1 MKKLYFS
8 LIRSAIILFLVVF
21 FSTETSFGQTLRINE
36 DINGNGTSS
45 ESSGESDNT
54 FMYVAAAVVIG
65 GLIAY
70 ALLKDDTKDKKEET
84 DTTSVGSLLDEQLLT
99 QQNSVS
105 PPELVEEKK
114 ELPVDLFFG
123 VRNEDALMPGKTY
136 LVGLSVKF

>member
-21 FSTETSFGQTLRINE
+21 FSTEISFGQALKIYE
-36 DINGNGTSS
+36 DIGGNGTSS

-99 QQNSVS
+99 QHNSIS
-105 PPELVEEKK
+105 RRELVEEKK

-123 VRNEDALMPGKTY
+123 VRNDDALIPGKTY

>member
-21 FSTETSFGQTLRINE
+21 FSTEISFGQALRINE

-45 ESSGESDNT
+45 ETSGESDNT

-105 PPELVEEKK
+105 QRVLVEEKK

-123 VRNEDALMPGKTY
+123 VRNEDALIPGKTY

>member
-21 FSTETSFGQTLRINE
+21 FSTEISFGQALRINE

-45 ESSGESDNT
+45 ETSGESDNT

-105 PPELVEEKK
+105 QRVLVEEKK

-123 VRNEDALMPGKTY
+123 VRNDDALIPGKTY
-136 LVGLSVKF
+136 LLGLSVKF

>member
-21 FSTETSFGQTLRINE
+21 FSTEISFGQALRINE

-45 ESSGESDNT
+45 ETSGESDNT

-105 PPELVEEKK
+105 QRVLVEEKK

-123 VRNEDALMPGKTY
+123 VRNDDALMPGKTY
-136 LVGLSVKF
+136 LLGLSVKF

>member
-21 FSTETSFGQTLRINE
+21 FSTEISFGQALKIYE

-105 PPELVEEKK
+105 QRVLVEEKK

-123 VRNEDALMPGKTY
+123 VRNDDALIPGKTY

>member
-36 DINGNGTSS
+36 DIGGNGTSS
-45 ESSGESDNT
+45 ESSGDSENT
-54 FMYVAAAVVIG
+54 FIYVAAAVVIG

-84 DTTSVGSLLDEQLLT
+84 DTTSVGSLLNGQLLT
-99 QQNSVS
+99 QQNSVLHRV
-105 PPELVEEKK
+105 LVEEKK
-114 ELPVDLFFG
+114 VLPVDLFFG
-123 VRNEDALMPGKTY
+123 VRNEDALMPEKTY
-136 LVGLSVKF
+136 LAGLSVMF